1 MKSFFFSWVL
11 LLATLGLSAQ
21 DKVHMLAGYHY
32 EGKITSVTENKVIIR
47 RINNKISTFNKSDIW
62 KIVYENGTE
71 VILNESIEEIEA
83 RIGKINRQITLE
95 EIIRDGEDREVEV
108 AYYFLIRKGYQY
120 ESREKILSE
129 FSARFP
135 NSKYWR
141 ELASMSR
148 FEKKLKESAEIR
160 FKCKTPFTPDVVDRE
175 TNLDL
180 QFTDPL
186 KGSRTLEIDVILK
199 FIRTYGKK
207 AKLKSATEWK
217 NEYEISFI
225 LDDSTEPVVFSDQ
238 YKLVDDQGDSPHMI
252 FLSDIA
258 LGELNLNGQINIGTH
273 IREDDGEYLIDID
286 LQVDYQKW

>member
-1 MKSFFFSWVL
+1 MS
-11 LLATLGLSAQ
+11 
-21 DKVHMLAGYHY
+21 AGYHY

-62 KIVYENGTE
+62 KIVYEDGTE
-71 VILNESIEEIEA
+71 VILNESIEEVEA
-83 RIGKINRQITLE
+83 RIGKISRQETLE
-95 EIIRDGEDREVEV
+95 EIIRDGKDSEVEV
-108 AYYFLIRKGYQY
+108 AYYFLIRKGYRY

-148 FEKKLKESAEIR
+148 FGKKLKENAEIG
-160 FKCKTPFTPDVVDRE
+160 FKCNPPYTPDVVDRE
-175 TNLDL
+175 TSLDL

-186 KGSRTLEIDVILK
+186 KGSRTLKIDVILK

-207 AKLKSATEWK
+207 AKLKSASEWK
-217 NEYEISFI
+217 NEYEISLI
-225 LDDSTEPVVFSDQ
+225 LDDSPEPLVLSDR
-238 YKLVDDQGDSPHMI
+238 YNLMDEQGGPHKI
-252 FLSDIA
+252 FLSDIDI
-258 LGELNLNGQINIGTH
+258 GELNLNGLINIGTQ
-273 IREDDGEYLIDID
+273 IREDNGEYLIDID